1 MVQTAEAVYVKHVPT
16 TGTPAQRP
24 LPITIPCSAPPTHCA
39 LLHVHVANPS
49 PHCTQLHL
57 STYPAPPNPHPPTH
71 ARARL
76 PLPPPPPTHPTHPAP
91 HTLTCS
97 RCVTAKVPSPRWQCS
112 PGGCLGGCQLVTAPT
127 SCAAER
133 GDSSGWLTARQRRLL
148 LCTRACNR
156 RGREVGRARDRGTL
170 QEITQVCRSCM
181 YAGQHADCPPP
192 SPLLALF
199 PCQQRHGRHCTVAA
213 LAPFP

>member
-1 MVQTAEAVYVKHVPT
+1 MSSMYQQQALLRSVRSPSQSH
-16 TGTPAQRP
+16 AQRP
-24 LPITIPCSAPPTHCA
+24 LPTAPCYMCMLLTPPPTAH
-39 LLHVHVANPS
+39 N
-49 PHCTQLHL
+49 
-57 STYPAPPNPHPPTH
+57 STCPPTLRPPTPTH
-71 ARARL
+71 PHMHVLAF
-76 PLPPPPPTHPTHPAP
+76 PSPPPPPTHPTHPAP